1 MPSAQIERINTV
13 DVEVVEEQTTDEAVV
28 EENDAKNGG
37 AADEVEADAEERT
50 TEQIAVVEQS

>member
-1 MPSAQIERINTV
+1 M